1 MTGKVRILFIKTFGY
16 APNQA
21 FDVPLGVL
29 YLSGYLKKYMGNA
42 VDVDLIDLRIIKDK
56 HRALKHKLRDY
67 NPHIIGISTLAFEH
81 RFLDENVE
89 FIKRHA
95 PEALLVIGG
104 PYATSNAP
112 SILKENRIDYAIIG
126 EGEKSLLNLVKTFAK
141 GSDLRR
147 VKGIAYRDGNDVVFT
162 EKEDYIENLDTIP
175 LPDYSLINFED
186 YWGNRLQFNGI
197 LAEKRHASVISS
209 RACPYRCVYCHSIF
223 GKKLRKRSA
232 GHFVSEIRMLYDRY
246 KVREFHIIDDVFN
259 LDRQRMHSICRLI
272 IQSGMKIKI
281 AFPNGLRGD
290 ILEHEDIALLKQ
302 AGAYMLTL
310 AIESGSKRVQTL
322 IRKNLNIEK
331 VLDNIAFA
339 EKLGLITRG
348 FFMLGFPGE
357 RVDEMRLTIQTAVK
371 SRLSMASFFVV
382 VPFENTELHDM
393 AKAYLDVMDKDL
405 LYSYQASTSFY
416 EKVTGFK
423 VGRLQKMAYLRFYTP
438 LRLMRVF
445 LKIPRKSYQLSKWLS
460 FAYDL
465 LRI

>member
-29 YLSGYLKKYMGNA
+29 YLSGYLKKYMGST
-42 VDVDLIDLRIIKDK
+42 VDVALIDLRITQDK
-56 HRALKHKLRDY
+56 HQALKKKLLDY
-67 NPHIIGISTLAFEH
+67 KPHIIGISTLAFEH

-112 SILKENRIDYAIIG
+112 SILMDNRIDYAIIG
-126 EGEKSLLNLVKTFAK
+126 EGEKSFLNLTKTFLK
-141 GSDLRR
+141 KSDVRQ
-147 VKGIAYRDGNDVVFT
+147 VKGIAYRDKDDIVFT
-162 EKEDYIENLDTIP
+162 EKESYIENLDTIP
-175 LPDYSLINFED
+175 LPDYSLIDFKD

-197 LAEKRHASVISS
+197 LAEKHHASVISS

-232 GHFVSEIRMLYDRY
+232 RHFVSEIRLLHDRY
-246 KVREFHIIDDVFN
+246 NVREFHIIDDVFN
-259 LDRQRMHSICRLI
+259 LDRQRMHEICRLI
-272 IQSGMKIKI
+272 ILSGMKIKI

-290 ILEHEDIALLKQ
+290 ILEYEDIVLLKQ

-310 AIESGSKRVQTL
+310 AIESGSERIQKL
-322 IRKNLNIEK
+322 IQKHLDIEK

-339 EKLGLITRG
+339 EKQGLITRG

-357 RVDEMRLTIQTAVK
+357 RVDEMKLTIQTALR
-371 SRLSMASFFVV
+371 SQLSMASFFVV
-382 VPFENTELHDM
+382 VPFENTELYDM
-393 AKAYLDVMDKDL
+393 AKAYLDVTDKDL
-405 LYSYQASTSFY
+405 LSSYQASSSFY
-416 EKVTGFK
+416 EKVTGYK

-438 LRLMRVF
+438 LRLVRVF
-445 LKIPRKSYQLSKWLS
+445 LKIPRKSYQISKWLL

-465 LRI
+465 LRL